1 MSSIAGVGLLVG
13 IIRIM
18 NIMLAGVLERKR
30 EFGLKRALG
39 ATKRNLVEQF
49 LAEALVISLVGAL
62 MGLVFGAVLA

>member
-1 MSSIAGVGLLVG
+1 MSSIAGVSLLVG
-13 IIRIM
+13 SIRIM
-18 NIMLAGVLERKR
+18 NIMLAGVLKRKR